1 MTDFSGILNTQL
13 ILLCLI
19 LTGVLLTKIGL
30 VNEKLNQGLSS
41 LVINVFLPCN
51 IFTVFLVEEYDHSLT
66 RYFLLAMGIGF
77 AVETLLYFLSKFL
90 FIRVKDDRGPILRY
104 ATLSPNSGFVGI
116 PVISGFYGQGGLLYL
131 SAFLIPLY
139 FYMWGF
145 GLSFFI
151 KTRFRDIL
159 KKLATSPALI
169 AIILGFVLMVTGLR
183 PPEFLDGALRGL
195 GACTTPLSLV
205 VTGSVLAGISP
216 RSIISGL
223 NIYYTLI
230 RLFAIP
236 LAVLGILMLC
246 GAPALLTASIV
257 MALAMPAAAATVM
270 LATLYG
276 ANAGYAS
283 QIIFLSTVV
292 SMASIPLLGMFVN
305 RVLGL

>member
-1 MTDFSGILNTQL
+1 MTDFPNILNTQL
-13 ILLCLI
+13 MLLCLI
-19 LTGVLLTKIGL
+19 VVGVLITKLGL
-30 VNEKLNQGLSS
+30 VDQKLNQGLSN
-41 LVINVFLPCN
+41 LVISVFLPCN
-51 IFTVFLVEEYDHSLT
+51 ILTVFFVEQYDASMT
-66 RYFLLAMGIGF
+66 KFFLLAIAIGF
-77 AVETLLYFLSKFL
+77 VIETLLYFLSKFL
-90 FIRVKDDRGPILRY
+90 FKMVRDDRAPILRY

-139 FYMWGF
+139 FFMWGF
-145 GLSFFI
+145 GLSFFT
-151 KTRFRDIL
+151 KASFKDIL

-169 AIILGFVLMVTGLR
+169 AIILGFILMVTGLR
-183 PPEFLDGALRGL
+183 PPEFIEGTLRNL

-216 RSIISGL
+216 RSIISRV
-223 NIYYTLI
+223 NIYYTAI
-230 RLFAIP
+230 RLFVIP
-236 LAVLGILMLC
+236 LAVLGVLALC

-270 LATLYG
+270 LATLHG

-283 QIIFLSTVV
+283 QIVFLSTVV

-305 RVLGL
+305 QVLGL